1 MTTIIQALGTGTCHG
16 LDDRTSPLFTVSW
29 GEHPEQRVF
38 FELSAD
44 FRRRVMTKCQ
54 VDPACLDKVHIA
66 VSHVHEDHFSGAMS
80 FKVAR
85 HCARQALNVSGAGE
99 VKIYGPHQLTSAM
112 EHLEKGHLPEREHQK
127 LEHAGMKFVHPED
140 GERVQIADAKLEMY
154 HVFHADPTVEA
165 VGFRLI
171 LPDETIV
178 AYTGDVAWPHDPR
191 SHSMKIA
198 EQMQDVGQNASV
210 LICDAGGRVGQT
222 SERHL
227 SPFEAG
233 QLAKD
238 CRVASLALTHYT
250 GLDSEESML
259 ADVRRSGY
267 EEECWILTDGFSMG
281 VE

>member
-99 VKIYGPHQLTSAM
+99 IKYGPRSSP
-112 EHLEKGHLPEREHQK
+112 LPDTWKRGIY
-127 LEHAGMKFVHPED
+127 LNRNTRSWYAGMKFVHPE
-140 GERVQIADAKLEMY
+140 ERRVQ
-154 HVFHADPTVEA
+154 
-165 VGFRLI
+165 
-171 LPDETIV
+171 
-178 AYTGDVAWPHDPR
+178 
-191 SHSMKIA
+191 
-198 EQMQDVGQNASV
+198 N
-210 LICDAGGRVGQT
+210 
-222 SERHL
+222 
-227 SPFEAG
+227 
-233 QLAKD
+233 
-238 CRVASLALTHYT
+238 
-250 GLDSEESML
+250 
-259 ADVRRSGY
+259 RR
-267 EEECWILTDGFSMG
+267 C
-281 VE
+281 